1 MTDITTDNTQESPDE
16 SQDRRNMRKV
26 RQGLVVSTA
35 GDKTCVVEIRERKP
49 HPVYGKMITSTKKLH
64 VHDEENTTSVG
75 DTVSVM
81 ETRPI
86 SKKKR
91 WRLVEIVEKAK

>member
-1 MTDITTDNTQESPDE
+1 MTENSPE
-16 SQDRRNMRKV
+16 GRNMRKV
-26 RQGLVVSTA
+26 RQGTVVSTA
-35 GDKTCVVEIRERKP
+35 QDKTCVVEIKERKQ
-49 HPVYGKMITSTKKLH
+49 HPIYGKMITTSKKLH
-64 VHDEENTTSVG
+64 VHDEDNAASLG

-86 SKKKR
+86 SKLKR

>member
-1 MTDITTDNTQESPDE
+1 MTENTTEAVKE
-16 SQDRRNMRKV
+16 RNMRKV

-35 GDKTCVVEIRERKP
+35 QSKTCVVEIKERKK
-49 HPVYGKMITSTKKLH
+49 HPVYGKMITTTKKLH
-64 VHDEENTTSVG
+64 VHDEDDSASVG

-86 SKKKR
+86 SKLKR
-91 WRLVEIVEKAK
+91 WRLMEIVEKAK

>member
-1 MTDITTDNTQESPDE
+1 MTDVNTEQVAEVAEDAAE
-16 SQDRRNMRKV
+16 KRGLRKV
-26 RQGLVVSTA
+26 RQGQVVSIS
-35 GDKTCVVEIRERKP
+35 GNKTCVVEIKDRKQ
-49 HPVYGKMITSTKKLH
+49 HPIFGKMITSTKKLH
-64 VHDEENTTSVG
+64 VHDEENATSVG

-91 WRLVEIVEKAK
+91 WRLVEIVTKAK